1 MLNVRKLG
9 GGLLMKRLFCMIF
22 LFSLIPGLAF
32 ASSGAIDSGDTA
44 WVLISAALVM
54 MMTPAG
60 LAIFYGGM
68 SRNKNIL
75 NSMGMSIVTYA
86 IISVLWIIYG
96 YTLSF
101 GKDIHGLIGSVQ
113 YLFMNVNIHQAANGT
128 HVSILAFAAFQLTFA
143 AITTALISGSVVER
157 VKFTSWVVFSIL
169 WFSFVYIPL
178 AHWVWGGG
186 WLTKMGVADFAG
198 GLVVETASGI
208 SGLVFALMLGARKG
222 FGKTAMPPS
231 SIALTVFGAAMLWF
245 GWFGFNAGSAV
256 SSGALASNAFLTTN
270 TAGAMGAVA
279 WMILDWMIHK
289 HPTMLGA
296 ASGAVAGLV
305 AITPAAGFVN
315 NIGAIII
322 GMVAGII
329 SWFAT
334 GYLKYKFGYD
344 DSLDVFGVHGLNGI
358 WGMIAIGFFAD
369 PKINFARGL
378 LYGGTH
384 QMIIQVIGVVS
395 TVIFVSVGTYVAV
408 KITGVLT
415 NGLRVEEEDE
425 VKGLDIA
432 IHTEKGFEL

>member
-1 MLNVRKLG
+1 
-9 GGLLMKRLFCMIF
+9 MKRLLVLIF
-22 LFSLIPGLAF
+22 AFSVVPVAAF
-32 ASSGAIDSGDTA
+32 AATGGIDSGDTA

-75 NSMGMSIVTYA
+75 NSMGMSLVTYA

-101 GKDIHGLIGSVQ
+101 GSDISGVIGSLQ
-113 YLFMNVNIHQAANGT
+113 YLFMNVNIHQAASGT

-157 VKFTSWVVFSIL
+157 IKFSSWVVFSIL
-169 WFSFVYIPL
+169 WFSLVYIPL

-186 WLTKMGVADFAG
+186 WLGRMGIADFAG
-198 GLVVETASGI
+198 GLVVETASGV
-208 SGLVFALMLGARKG
+208 SGLVFALMLGPRKG
-222 FGKTAMPPS
+222 FKKIAMQPS
-231 SIALTVFGAAMLWF
+231 SIALTIFGAAMLWF
-245 GWFGFNAGSAV
+245 GWFGFNAGSAI

-270 TAGAMGAVA
+270 TAGAMGAVS
-279 WMILDWMIHK
+279 WMILDWIIHK

-315 NIGAIII
+315 NVGAIII
-322 GMVAGII
+322 GAVAGVI

-334 GYLKYKFGYD
+334 GYLKYRFGYD

-358 WGMIAIGFFAD
+358 WGIIAIGFFAD

-378 LYGGTH
+378 IYGGVH
-384 QMIIQVIGVVS
+384 QVSVQIIGAVS
-395 TVIFVSVGTYVAV
+395 TIVFVALGTFIAA
-408 KITGVLT
+408 KLTALFT
-415 NGLRVEEEDE
+415 NGLRVKEEDE
-425 VKGLDIA
+425 IRGLDIA

>member
-1 MLNVRKLG
+1 
-9 GGLLMKRLFCMIF
+9 MKRLAGLVF
-22 LFSLIPGLAF
+22 LFGLMPSAAF
-32 ASSGAIDSGDTA
+32 AASGAIDSGDTA

-75 NSMGMSIVTYA
+75 NSMGMSLATYGIVS
-86 IISVLWIIYG
+86 ILWIIYG

-101 GKDIHGLIGSVQ
+101 GSDISGIIGSFQ
-113 YLFMNVNIHQAANGT
+113 YLFMNVDIHKAATGT
-128 HVSILAFAAFQLTFA
+128 HISILAFAAFQLTFA

-157 VKFTSWVVFSIL
+157 VKFSSWVVFSVL
-169 WFSFVYIPL
+169 WFSLVYIPL

-186 WLTKMGVADFAG
+186 WLTKMGIADFAG

-208 SGLVFALMLGARKG
+208 SGLVFALMLGPRRG
-222 FGKTAMPPS
+222 FGKIAMQPS
-231 SIALTVFGAAMLWF
+231 SIALTIFGAAMLWF
-245 GWFGFNAGSAV
+245 GWFGFNAGSAL

-270 TAGAMGAVA
+270 TAGAMGAVV
-279 WMILDWMIHK
+279 WMFLDWIIHK

-315 NIGAIII
+315 NVGAIVIGA
-322 GMVAGII
+322 VAGII

-334 GYLKYKFGYD
+334 GYFKYKFGYD

-369 PKINFARGL
+369 PKVNFAKGL
-378 LYGGTH
+378 LYGGAH
-384 QMIIQVIGVVS
+384 QMTVQLTGVFS
-395 TVIFVSVGTYVAV
+395 TVIFVAAGTFIAV
-408 KITGVLT
+408 KLT
-415 NGLRVEEEDE
+415 SLFTHGLRVEEEDE

-432 IHTEKGFEL
+432 VHTERGFEL